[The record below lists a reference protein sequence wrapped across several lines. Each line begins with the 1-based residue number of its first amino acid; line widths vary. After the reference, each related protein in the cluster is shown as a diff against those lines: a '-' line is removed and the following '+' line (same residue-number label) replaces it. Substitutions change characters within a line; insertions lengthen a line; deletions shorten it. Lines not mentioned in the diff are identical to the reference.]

1 MVRGAPFSA
10 TSRRNGVVTDLSIV
24 NRITRNEPFR
34 VGRSTTPSY
43 TESSIV
49 SDEPVSSAGFGA
61 IGGWAAGAAARLSTR
76 GPRHGTGSRGRVTAG
91 RGVALAEGVRAGTA
105 PVGDGVG
112 AGLPVGA
119 GAGPPVGAGALVGS
133 GVPDGSGEGVAPP
146 PKSFPSPSVKSFHAS
161 TIGLPASS
169 EGVGRGDADGWGAA
183 EADGVGRGS
192 VPGFLSGFGAG
203 FPPGFGAGFPPGF
216 GAGSGAGW
224 PTGRVFVDPA
234 GSVAREVGQ
243 DACGA
248 GAARAGTA
256 WTPVPSRAAASPIA
270 MTAVPYQ
277 MGRLSSRRPPASV
290 TGSSAGSAA
299 GGSAVS
305 AVWAV
310 WAVSAGS
317 AVSAG

>member
-49 SDEPVSSAGFGA
+49 RDEPASSAGFGA
-61 IGGWAAGAAARLSTR
+61 IGGGAAGAAARLSPR
-76 GPRHGTGSRGRVTAG
+76 GPRHGTGSRVRVTAG
-91 RGVALAEGVRAGTA
+91 RGVALAEGVRVGTA
-105 PVGDGVG
+105 PVGDGV
-112 AGLPVGA
+112 

-133 GVPDGSGEGVAPP
+133 GVPDGSGKGVAPP

-183 EADGVGRGS
+183 EADGVAPGS

-203 FPPGFGAGFPPGF
+203 FPPGFGAG
-216 GAGSGAGW
+216 SGAGR

-277 MGRLSSRRPPASV
+277 MGRLSFRRPPASV

-299 GGSAVS
+299 GVSAVS
-305 AVWAV
+305 AVWVV
-310 WAVSAGS
+310 WAVLVGS
-317 AVSAG
+317 AASL